1 MKEKIGGYNSGDN
14 DSGNIVNFEG
24 WKRDHGYSESE
35 EVASSDT
42 ASESVGPDTTSE
54 TTDTKKN
61 DSLLLGQ
68 VKVEKASLFTAE
80 RLRTVLKTLVKY
92 AIGTS
97 IRTGNVPPALA
108 EVISVGVDGVFDSE
122 PVKSFAKKV
131 DDFEFDD
138 FMIERQQ
145 KKMAREAGQPTPDQ
159 A

>member
-1 MKEKIGGYNSGDN
+1 MEN
-14 DSGNIVNFEG
+14 
-24 WKRDHGYSESE
+24 
-35 EVASSDT
+35 A
-42 ASESVGPDTTSE
+42 
-54 TTDTKKN
+54 
-61 DSLLLGQ
+61 SLL
-68 VKVEKASLFTAE
+68 TAE

-97 IRTGNVPPALA
+97 IRTGNVSPALA

-145 KKMAREAGQPTPDQ
+145 KKMAREAGQPTLDQ